1 MIKKLK
7 RVSYLWATIEQN
19 TNIEFWQT
27 ADTSH
32 FKLECFKMLLERVV
46 ERVQISR
53 KNSKPS

>member
-19 TNIEFWQT
+19 TKIEFWQT

-32 FKLECFKMLLERVV
+32 FKLECFKMLLT
-46 ERVQISR
+46 
-53 KNSKPS
+53 KGC